1 MVSVVRVE
9 FGGPA
14 RTQYCPSPGY
24 PLHAGE
30 SVVLETDWGVGM
42 GDVGAI
48 LRAFPLNAPIRRI
61 LRKATPTDLSRRAGL
76 VQREREARAYCRERI
91 EARGLPMKLT
101 EVRVGLDSSKTM
113 VYFTADGRVDFRE
126 LVKDLTQHLRTRV
139 ELRQIGVRDE
149 ASVLGSAGP
158 CGRPLCCRGFLQA
171 FTPVSIRM
179 AKDQNLALNPAKL
192 SGMCGRLKC
201 CLAYEH
207 LLYADLK
214 RGLPKV
220 GCCVATTQ
228 GPGLVQVQNILEQTV
243 LVGLET
249 GGQVTLKAAEITL
262 RPVPTPPGRGSHRGE
277 SSPDVPG
284 GDPPRSRRPAG
295 GESEAPPRTI
305 PGTTAASVGRRETAP
320 PDLATGEDS

>member
-1 MVSVVRVE
+1 MVCVVRVE

-14 RTQYCPSPGY
+14 RHQYSPVPGY

-30 SVVLETDWGVGM
+30 PVVVETDWGVGM
-42 GDVGAI
+42 GNVGAI
-48 LRAFPLNAPIRRI
+48 LQDFPLDALKVPLRRI
-61 LRKATPTDLSRRAGL
+61 LRKATPTDVSRRAVL
-76 VQREREARAYCRERI
+76 VQREREARSYCLDRI

-149 ASVLGSAGP
+149 ARVLGSAGP

-201 CLAYEH
+201 CLAFEH
-207 LLYADLK
+207 PLYAELK
-214 RGLPKV
+214 RALPKV
-220 GCCVATTQ
+220 GCCVTTTQ
-228 GPGLVQVQNILEQTV
+228 GLGLVRAQNILEQTV
-243 LVGLET
+243 LIGLET
-249 GGQVTLKAAEITL
+249 GGQITL
-262 RPVPTPPGRGSHRGE
+262 GVSQITARPAPSSPARGSRRGG
-277 SSPDVPG
+277 SPDVPAS
-284 GDPPRSRRPAG
+284 DPVRIPRPTD
-295 GESEAPPRTI
+295 SEAE
-305 PGTTAASVGRRETAP
+305 S
-320 PDLATGEDS
+320 